1 MESGHGTIDSAA
13 SGLIH
18 SALQEAADGLDR
30 LRRDS
35 AALAAIEAAGSVLAQ
50 AFHAGHR
57 AFSCGNGGSM
67 CDAMHFAEELTG
79 RFRRNRRPLAAM
91 AISDPGHLTCTAN
104 DFGYQE
110 IFSRFVLAHGRPGDV
125 LLAIS
130 TSGSSANVLAAAEAA
145 SERSMPV
152 VALTGRPGSPL
163 ARLAQVEVCTPA
175 GRFADRVQ
183 ELHIKVIHVL
193 IELVEHALNLAD
205 APREVPR

>member
-1 MESGHGTIDSAA
+1 MSTVA
-13 SGLIH
+13 SGLIRG
-18 SALQEAADGLDR
+18 ALEEAASGLDR
-30 LRRDS
+30 LRQD
-35 AALAAIEAAGSVLAQ
+35 AGALAAIEAAGSVLAQ
-50 AFHAGHR
+50 AFAAGNR
-57 AFSCGNGGSM
+57 AYSCGNGGSM

-79 RFRRNRRPLAAM
+79 RFRRDRRPLAAL

-110 IFSRFVLAHGRPGDV
+110 IFARFVQAHGRAGDV

-145 SERSMPV
+145 RERSMPV
-152 VALTGRPGSPL
+152 IALTGRPGSPL

-193 IELVEHALNLAD
+193 IELVEHGLNLAD
-205 APREVPR
+205 RPG